1 LDSILSVTL
10 SNFFLSIKVIYF
22 YPIMKF
28 TTQLV
33 VTLLLVASVST
44 SIDAY
49 VVPQL
54 PAQRP
59 GLFRRQAESALQM
72 SFEQDAPIPTSFRE
86 AEVLGLRLMQEGNFQ
101 DALVGT

>member
-1 LDSILSVTL
+1 
-10 SNFFLSIKVIYF
+10 
-22 YPIMKF
+22 MKF

-33 VTLLLVASVST
+33 VALLSAAAVST
-44 SIDAY
+44 SNAY
-49 VVPQL
+49 MVPKL

-59 GLFRRQAESALQM
+59 GLFRQAETALQM
-72 SFEQDAPIPTSFRE
+72 TIEQDAPVPTSFRE